1 MPISIRI
8 SSQKEELIRKAAE
21 KAGKTKTGFILAAV
35 DEKLQLSENR
45 EQIIRKTAGWLSA
58 DEACELRKDLE
69 TFEEVHEG
77 DWG

>member
-8 SSQKEELIRKAAE
+8 SPQKEELIKKAAE

-35 DEKLQLSENR
+35 DEKLQLSESR
-45 EQIIRKTAGWLSA
+45 EQTIRKSAGWLSA
-58 DEACELRKDLE
+58 DEAHELRRDLG

-77 DWG
+77 DW